1 MCALGWAAGANF
13 TTVLHEHGCCAN
25 ASARADA
32 LAFCAQ
38 NGLDVI
44 IKTDAAGGGPGW
56 DQVNSA
62 RFWIILSRSDGIL
75 RGAGVELLLQ
85 PPISTS
91 PAFLGVNVKDEPEPS
106 DSEFRTL
113 RRMTDEIH
121 AKAPGKLAFINM

>member
-1 MCALGWAAGANF
+1 MHMFSRKLACERPFRPRLTQAYLCAMRLANWSSSTRKAFSWTKDLTYVCAFSAAGANF

-62 RFWIILSRSDGIL
+62 RSLG
-75 RGAGVELLLQ
+75 EL
-85 PPISTS
+85 
-91 PAFLGVNVKDEPEPS
+91 
-106 DSEFRTL
+106 
-113 RRMTDEIH
+113 
-121 AKAPGKLAFINM
+121 

>member
-1 MCALGWAAGANF
+1 MRLANWSSSTRKAFSWTKDLTYVCAFSAAGANF

-62 RFWIILSRSDGIL
+62 RFLD
-75 RGAGVELLLQ
+75 
-85 PPISTS
+85 
-91 PAFLGVNVKDEPEPS
+91 
-106 DSEFRTL
+106 EFRVVL
-113 RRMTDEIH
+113 ASFREVLASNCWSSRRSR
-121 AKAPGKLAFINM
+121 ALQRSSA